1 MIINIQSAGNIKKIT
16 YGVRTALSR
25 IVMTGMLAGIL
36 ICSASTQSA
45 AADGAANRPVPDAA
59 PVIITGITIEDNSVL
74 IRVQG
79 PINYTIYKPADP
91 FLVTVE
97 IEGASVGQFRDKIV
111 SKAKG
116 ITEVSPVQI
125 EVPGLAARLDIMLQ
139 SKDEIRTEI
148 RENVLVISIDK
159 PAAEKVVIE
168 KARPAMGPERVALD
182 TAKPAVAPEP
192 APTVKEGG
200 AREISELFTD
210 KDGDKPSGDRGE
222 AVRPRDEAVAD
233 NVPTAKD
240 GYAREITE
248 MFFDRD
254 KDVVELVIKA
264 DGKLGEPAVY
274 QLDGTVIL
282 EIPAVTFRAAM
293 PSKMM
298 PPVKDISVKTENGK
312 LKIVIAAQASAQ
324 SEVYILDDELL
335 VDFMAP
341 GTRAKK
347 EVTEKGAAAV
357 QDKIVNGTKVI
368 SLDFQDADIVPIL
381 RLLGDVSGY
390 NMVVHPDVKGRI
402 TMKLLNV
409 PWTQALDIIIKTFNL
424 EKVVEG
430 NIIRVATV
438 KAFQEEKKS
447 MADNRELFGKAE
459 EIQTKIFTVNNAN
472 VDTVKGKDG
481 KADMPGLKEL
491 IEKGKILSPRG
502 TISVD
507 TRTRS
512 VIIKDIQSSIDAV
525 AKLLETLDKPTR
537 QVLIEARIVE
547 ITTSYAQSLGVEW
560 GMTGKSKGM
569 FGKNDSA
576 NAQGSTGSSVSGG
589 QSSGSTL
596 FNLPAALTSA
606 SPATSAITFGYLT
619 ADKTLGLDLRLSAIE
634 TRGKIRV
641 VASPKILTLDN
652 HEAIIKQG
660 KKIPITTSQN
670 SGGTITYT
678 TTYVDATLKLTVT
691 PQVSPDGAVVM
702 KLELIRDEPNYT
714 KVDVLGNPQ
723 IDTRLASTQVI
734 LNNGETVVI
743 GGIINNADQ
752 KTDNT
757 VPGISKIPLIGEL
770 FKQNTTETTN
780 FELLIFLTPK
790 LMQL

>member
-1 MIINIQSAGNIKKIT
+1 MIINIQSAGNIKKMKSSAWSAMARFFA
-16 YGVRTALSR
+16 V
-25 IVMTGMLAGIL
+25 VMLAGAL
-36 ICSASTQSA
+36 VCSASTLLI
-45 AADGAANRPVPDAA
+45 AADTATEKPVTEAV
-59 PVIITGITIEDNSVL
+59 PVIITAITIEDNAVL
-74 IRVQG
+74 VKVQG
-79 PINYTIYKPADP
+79 PINYTVYKPADP

-97 IEGASVGQFRDKIV
+97 IVGASVGQFRDRII
-111 SKAKG
+111 SRAKG

-139 SKDEIRTEI
+139 TKNEIRTEI
-148 RENVLVISIDK
+148 REDVLVISVDRSAEQKVAVDK
-159 PAAEKVVIE
+159 P
-168 KARPAMGPERVALD
+168 RPAA
-182 TAKPAVAPEP
+182 APEP
-192 APTVKEGG
+192 VPTVKEGST
-200 AREISELFTD
+200 REIAELFTD
-210 KDGDKPSGDRGE
+210 RDGEKPSGGKAE
-222 AVRPRDEAVAD
+222 AVKPKDEEPAETGPTTKDSVA
-233 NVPTAKD
+233 K
-240 GYAREITE
+240 EITE

-264 DGKLGEPAVY
+264 DGKFAEPAVY

-282 EIPAVTFRAAM
+282 EIPAVTFRAPM

-298 PPVKDISVKTENGK
+298 PPVKDIAVKSENGN
-312 LKIVIAAQASAQ
+312 LKIVITAQAGVQ

-335 VDFMAP
+335 VDFITSGA
-341 GTRAKK
+341 RARK
-347 EVTEKGAAAV
+347 EVTEKGAAV

-390 NMVVHPDVKGRI
+390 NMVVHPDVKGKI
-402 TMKLLNV
+402 TMKLMNV
-409 PWTQALDIIIKTFNL
+409 PWTQALDIVIKTFNL

-438 KAFQEEKKS
+438 KAFQEEKKA

-459 EIQTKIFTVNNAN
+459 EIQTRIFTVNNAN

-481 KADMPGLKEL
+481 KPDMPGLKDL

-507 TRTRS
+507 VRTRS
-512 VIIKDIQSSIDAV
+512 IIVKDIPSGIDAV
-525 AKLLETLDKPTR
+525 KRLLETLDKPTK

-547 ITTSYAQSLGVEW
+547 ITTNYAQSLGVEW
-560 GMTGKSKGM
+560 GMTGKAKGVA
-569 FGKNDSA
+569 GSNRDSFTTQGT
-576 NAQGSTGSSVSGG
+576 QGSSISGG
-589 QSSGSTL
+589 QSSSSTL
-596 FNLPAALTSA
+596 FNLPAALSSA

-652 HEAIIKQG
+652 QEAIIKQG

-743 GGIINNADQ
+743 GGIINNNEL
-752 KTDNT
+752 KGENT

-770 FKQNTTETTN
+770 FRQNSTETTN

-790 LMQL
+790 LMQ

>member
-1 MIINIQSAGNIKKIT
+1 MVAF
-16 YGVRTALSR
+16 
-25 IVMTGMLAGIL
+25 VMMAGIL
-36 ICSASTQSA
+36 IFTASGQVL
-45 AADGAANRPVPDAA
+45 AADSATDKPRPDAA
-59 PVIITGITIEDNSVL
+59 PIIITGITIEDNAVR
-74 IRVQG
+74 IKVQG
-79 PINYTIYKPADP
+79 TINYTIYKPADP

-97 IEGASVGQFRDKIV
+97 IEGASVGQFRDKII
-111 SKAKG
+111 SKSKG

-139 SKDEIRTEI
+139 SKNEIRTEI
-148 RENVLVISIDK
+148 KGDVLIVSID
-159 PAAEKVVIE
+159 
-168 KARPAMGPERVALD
+168 RPAGEKMSADASGPSA
-182 TAKPAVAPEP
+182 TAP
-192 APTVKEGG
+192 
-200 AREISELFTD
+200 REITELFTEKGEGVKPGNEPKAD
-210 KDGDKPSGDRGE
+210 KSVTVNDGI
-222 AVRPRDEAVAD
+222 
-233 NVPTAKD
+233 
-240 GYAREITE
+240 AREITE
-248 MFFDRD
+248 MFFDKD
-254 KDVVELVIKA
+254 KDIVELVIKA

-274 QLDGTVIL
+274 QLDGTVII
-282 EIPAVTFRAAM
+282 EIPGVNFRAPM
-293 PSKMM
+293 LSKML
-298 PPVKDISVKTENGK
+298 PPVKDVSVKNEQGK
-312 LKIVIAAQASAQ
+312 LKIVITAQAGSQ

-341 GTRAKK
+341 GASVKK
-347 EVTEKGAAAV
+347 EVTEKGSPV
-357 QDKIVNGTKVI
+357 QDRIVNGTKVI
-368 SLDFQDADIVPIL
+368 SLDFQDADIVPII

-390 NMVVHPDVKGRI
+390 NMVVHPDVKGKI

-447 MADNRELFGKAE
+447 MAENKELFGKAE
-459 EIQTKIFTVNNAN
+459 DIVTKIFTVNNAN

-507 TRTRS
+507 IRTRS
-512 VIIKDIQSSIDAV
+512 IIIKDIPSSIDAV
-525 AKLLETLDKPTR
+525 SKLLEALDKPTR

-560 GMTGKSKGM
+560 GMTGKSKGV
-569 FGKNDSA
+569 FARGDSA
-576 NAQGSTGSSVSGG
+576 TTQGSTGNSILGG

-652 HEAIIKQG
+652 QEAIIKQG

-670 SGGTITYT
+670 SGGTVTYT
-678 TTYVDATLKLTVT
+678 TTYYDATLKLTVT

-743 GGIINNADQ
+743 GGIINNSEQ
-752 KTDNT
+752 KTDNV

-770 FKQNTTETTN
+770 FKQNDTEISN

-790 LMQL
+790 LIL